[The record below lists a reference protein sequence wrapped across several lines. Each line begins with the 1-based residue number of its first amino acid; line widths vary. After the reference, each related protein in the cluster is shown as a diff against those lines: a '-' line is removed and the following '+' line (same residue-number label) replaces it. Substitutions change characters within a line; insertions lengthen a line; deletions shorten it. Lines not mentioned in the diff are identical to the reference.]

1 MRKGGVKPGGGK
13 EYSTSST
20 IISESG
26 KIITKLAQLILV
38 Y

>member
-1 MRKGGVKPGGGK
+1 MVKGGGKPGGGK
-13 EYSTSST
+13 EYSASST

-26 KIITKLAQLILV
+26 TIITKLAQLILV